1 MPFLIPLAAAIP
13 EIAAG
18 AAVAGEGAAAA
29 AAVGEGAAAAAT
41 VGEGAAAAATV
52 GEGAA
57 VAGEGAAVASEGAA
71 VVGEGSAAVGEGTAA
86 VGEGATTVEGST
98 FSSFQN
104 IKRAMDFSN
113 YPPSGDGRSAGDV
126 TAAASTFGIDA
137 PATATLARLTGTSP
151 NPLGSSL
158 LSPSFL
164 SPSASP
170 ESGLSI

>member
-71 VVGEGSAAVGEGTAA
+71 VVGEGSAAVGEG
-86 VGEGATTVEGST
+86 ATTVEGST

-126 TAAASTFGIDA
+126 TAPASTFGIDA